1 MEFADGVT
9 RTIKPL
15 TIRRLRTFMR
25 LVEELSTTEA
35 GKMTD
40 DDITKMMEAAA
51 IVVGQAD
58 PDLAKDEDKLEEAID
73 VDIFWKLIQVAMGN
87 KLQDPEE

>member
-1 MEFADGVT
+1 MEFADGEV

-40 DDITKMMEAAA
+40 EDITKMMEAAA
-51 IVVGQAD
+51 VVVGQAD
-58 PDLAKDEDKLEEAID
+58 PELVKDPEKLEEAID
-73 VDIFWKLIQVAMGN
+73 VDIFWKLLQIAMGN